1 MKPMEV
7 MLLIAVAVATV
18 VIKSDGQQARPIAE
32 QLKLAGV
39 MPRGA
44 MLYIQA
50 ADLSVLMKR
59 WIASPVRAQFYKSAS
74 FTAFSKSRIYLK
86 LEERK
91 KDFETALGFG
101 LDENR
106 LAELAGGASA
116 VGIYDIGNLELVLVT
131 EVARARAVTTTL
143 FKRAPQFAERQAG
156 DGVYYVRDVTTDG
169 GRLNQQFCFAHV
181 DGKLI
186 ITTTEGLMIRA
197 IANAKSASADSL
209 NAEVMATAEQ
219 SKGFAAHE
227 VTMWLD
233 QARLNRNRHFN
244 SYWIH
249 NNVGDSAAMGLSSIQ
264 SGLIDLRFT
273 REGMTEQRWFKM
285 ADTGRR
291 TGNSLSGEQA
301 RELMRFAPA
310 DAQLIEVRGGEAGQA
325 LGVSVSQA
333 LFGTLPDQSLSAPEA
348 PDRTRPSRDGG
359 GTRGER
365 YRNLDSRFDVDVD
378 DEQAPGHSSG
388 VGGRKSKGDVPR
400 DVQAPDFSTVIS
412 TVLASVS
419 PSGYCEL
426 VRSKSEPGK
435 PFVGFERGVVIEMKG
450 TGVDRAR
457 LEQAIVDELRSR
469 FIVGGA
475 TPALEW
481 RDADSVRYIAQ
492 SLTEQGAAYA
502 VSGDHLVLA
511 SSREFAR
518 DMLQAASRP
527 ASQAAALE
535 GALEFYGVL
544 RVADAKL
551 AFDKLMSKLDGRG
564 QTKVVDQDNEEG
576 SDDIKFFSENLSSLV
591 TASAVREFRVRRE
604 RDGAMVQEQ
613 VVYRTQD

>member
-1 MKPMEV
+1 MKPMKV
-7 MLLIAVAVATV
+7 MLLIAVAVATL

-32 QLKLAGV
+32 RLKLSGV

-50 ADLSVLMKR
+50 ADLSALMKR
-59 WIASPVRAQFYKSAS
+59 WIASPVRVQFYKSAS

-86 LEERK
+86 LEDRK

-116 VGIYDIGNLELVLVT
+116 VAIYDIGNLELVLVT

-209 NAEVMATAEQ
+209 SAEVMATAEQ

-249 NNVGDSAAMGLSSIQ
+249 NNVADPTAAGLSSIQ

-285 ADTGRR
+285 SDSGQR
-291 TGNSLSGEQA
+291 TENSLSGEQA
-301 RELMRFAPA
+301 SALMRFAPA
-310 DAQLIEVRGGEAGQA
+310 DAQLIELRGGVAGPA
-325 LGVSVSQA
+325 LSASVSQS
-333 LFGTLPDQSLSAPEA
+333 LFGTLRDQTLSAPEA
-348 PDRTRPSRDGG
+348 PDRTRPSRDGSS
-359 GTRGER
+359 TRGER

-378 DEQAPGHSSG
+378 DEQAPGRGLG
-388 VGGRKSKGDVPR
+388 VGGRGLADGVPK
-400 DVQAPDFSTVIS
+400 ASMSSDFSAVLS
-412 TVLASVS
+412 TILTSVS

-426 VRSKSEPGK
+426 LRSKSEAGK

-457 LEQAIVDELRSR
+457 LEQAVVDELRSR
-469 FIVGGA
+469 FVVGGA
-475 TPALEW
+475 T
-481 RDADSVRYIAQ
+481 
-492 SLTEQGAAYA
+492 
-502 VSGDHLVLA
+502 
-511 SSREFAR
+511 
-518 DMLQAASRP
+518 
-527 ASQAAALE
+527 
-535 GALEFYGVL
+535 
-544 RVADAKL
+544 
-551 AFDKLMSKLDGRG
+551 
-564 QTKVVDQDNEEG
+564 
-576 SDDIKFFSENLSSLV
+576 
-591 TASAVREFRVRRE
+591 
-604 RDGAMVQEQ
+604 
-613 VVYRTQD
+613 

>member
-1 MKPMEV
+1 
-7 MLLIAVAVATV
+7 
-18 VIKSDGQQARPIAE
+18 
-32 QLKLAGV
+32 
-39 MPRGA
+39 
-44 MLYIQA
+44 
-50 ADLSVLMKR
+50 
-59 WIASPVRAQFYKSAS
+59 
-74 FTAFSKSRIYLK
+74 
-86 LEERK
+86 
-91 KDFETALGFG
+91 
-101 LDENR
+101 
-106 LAELAGGASA
+106 
-116 VGIYDIGNLELVLVT
+116 
-131 EVARARAVTTTL
+131 
-143 FKRAPQFAERQAG
+143 
-156 DGVYYVRDVTTDG
+156 
-169 GRLNQQFCFAHV
+169 
-181 DGKLI
+181 LI

-209 NAEVMATAEQ
+209 SAEVIATAEQ

-249 NNVGDSAAMGLSSIQ
+249 NNINDPTAAGLSSIQ

-285 ADTGRR
+285 GDSGQG
-291 TGNSLSGEQA
+291 TGNKLSGEQA
-301 RELMRFAPA
+301 SELMRFATA
-310 DAQLIEVRGGEAGQA
+310 DAQLIELRGGAASQA
-325 LGVSVSQA
+325 LSASVSQA
-333 LFGTLPDQSLSAPEA
+333 LFGKLPDQSLSAPEA
-348 PDRTRPSRDGG
+348 PDRTRPSREDGS
-359 GTRGER
+359 TRGER

-378 DEQAPGHSSG
+378 DEQAPAHGSG
-388 VGGRKSKGDVPR
+388 VGSRKVVVDIPK
-400 DVQAPDFSTVIS
+400 DVQGPDFSTVIS
-412 TVLASVS
+412 AVLASVS

-426 VRSKSEPGK
+426 IRSKSEAGK

-450 TGVDRAR
+450 SGLDRAR
-457 LEQAIVDELRSR
+457 LEQAIVAELRSR
-469 FIVGGA
+469 FIVAGA

-502 VSGDHLVLA
+502 VSGNHLVLA

-518 DMLQAASRP
+518 GMLQAASRP
-527 ASQAAALE
+527 ASQAAAIE

-544 RVADAKL
+544 RVADAKP

-564 QTKVVDQDNEEG
+564 QTEVVNQDNEEG
-576 SDDIKFFSENLSSLV
+576 GDDIKFFSENLSSLI

-604 RDGAMVQEQ
+604 RDGATVQEQ